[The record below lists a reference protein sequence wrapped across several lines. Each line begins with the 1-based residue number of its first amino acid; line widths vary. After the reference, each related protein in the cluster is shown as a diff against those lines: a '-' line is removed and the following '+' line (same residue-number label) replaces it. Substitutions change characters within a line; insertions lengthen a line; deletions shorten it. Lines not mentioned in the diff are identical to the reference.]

1 MLRLMLINAMLI
13 GCTVWSATADAGWQ
27 AGVATA
33 NITPAHSMW
42 MSGYGGRDHPSEG
55 KLTDLWAKALVL
67 QDGDGD
73 RVVSVTLDLVGIDRP
88 TELAIRTRI
97 ESDYGIPLANSAL
110 LCSHTHT
117 GPVVGSN
124 LKAMYSIDDEQWALV
139 DAYAVKLID
148 DVVAAVGY
156 AIDDLEPA
164 RLTWGTGE
172 TDFAVNRRN
181 NREPDVPMLREQG
194 LLKGPVDH
202 DVPVLAVQCGDRL
215 KTVVCGYACHAT
227 VLSFYQWSGDYP
239 GFAQIALQEEH
250 PGTTAMFWAG
260 CGADQNPLPR
270 RTPELAREYGQRLAA
285 AVDKVLKGDMHVIN
299 GDLKTVY
306 AEIDLNFASLPT
318 REELE
323 ARLNSDDHFDVSF
336 ARHLLRKWDEDGG
349 LSQTYP
355 YPIQT
360 WQLGDGPT
368 WIKLGGEVVV
378 DFSLRLK
385 SELGPDNV
393 WVAGYSN
400 DVMAY
405 IPSLRVLR
413 EGGYEGGG
421 AMRYYGQPSPWGE
434 DVEEL
439 IVAEVRRQVAS
450 LAPTVSG
457 AKTGG
462 GE

>member
-1 MLRLMLINAMLI
+1 MLRWTLIL
-13 GCTVWSATADAGWQ
+13 SALSACAALTSAIHADWR

-33 NITPAHSMW
+33 NITPAQSMW
-42 MSGYGGRDHPSEG
+42 MSGYGSRDHPSEG

-67 QDGDGD
+67 EDGDGQ
-73 RVVSVTLDLVGIDRP
+73 RIAAVTLDLVGLDRQ
-88 TELAIRTRI
+88 TELAVRNRI
-97 ESDYGIPLANSAL
+97 DSEHGVPLANSAL

-124 LKAMYSIDDEQWALV
+124 LRAMYRIDDQQWALV
-139 DAYAVKLID
+139 DAYTAKLID
-148 DVVAAVGY
+148 DVVAAVGA

-181 NREPDVPMLREQG
+181 NREPDVPTLREQG
-194 LLKGPVDH
+194 LLEGPVDH
-202 DVPVLAVQCGDRL
+202 DVPVLAVYSGDEL
-215 KTVVCGYACHAT
+215 KAVLFGYACHAT

-239 GFAQIALQEEH
+239 GFAQIDVEESH
-250 PGTTAMFWAG
+250 PGTVALFWAG

-270 RTPELAREYGQRLAA
+270 RTPELAMQYGRRLAD
-285 AVDKVLKGDMHVIN
+285 AVEEVLQQEMRPIA
-299 GDLKTVY
+299 GDLATAY
-306 AEIDLNFASLPT
+306 AEINLNFASLPA
-318 REELE
+318 RGELE
-323 ARLNSDDHFDVSF
+323 AKLESDDRFDVGL
-336 ARHLLRKWDEDGG
+336 AEHLLKQWDANGG

-360 WQLGDGPT
+360 WRLGDGPT
-368 WIKLGGEVVV
+368 WITLGGEVVV

-393 WVAGYSN
+393 WVAGYAN

-413 EGGYEGGG
+413 EGGYEGAT
-421 AMRYYGQPSPWGE
+421 AMRYYGQPSAWAE

-439 IVAEVRRQVAS
+439 IVGEVHRQVRGQ
-450 LAPTVSG
+450 G
-457 AKTGG
+457 AGAR
-462 GE
+462 E

>member
-1 MLRLMLINAMLI
+1 MYRLNLIILAFIACQTLTI
-13 GCTVWSATADAGWQ
+13 AADSTWQ

-33 NITPAHSMW
+33 DITPARSMW

-67 QDGDGD
+67 QDGGAE
-73 RVVSVTLDLVGIDRP
+73 RVAAVTLDLVGLDRL
-88 TELAIRTRI
+88 TELAIRKRI
-97 ESDYGIPLANSAL
+97 ESEHGIPLANSAL

-124 LKAMYSIDDEQWALV
+124 LRAMYSIDDDQWALV
-139 DAYAVKLID
+139 DEYTAGLID
-148 DVVAAVGY
+148 DVVAAVGA

-181 NREPDVPMLREQG
+181 NREADVPMLRAQG

-202 DVPVLAVQCGDRL
+202 DVPVLAVHSGDEL
-215 KTVVCGYACHAT
+215 KAVVFGYACHAT
-227 VLSFYQWSGDYP
+227 VLSFYQFSGDYP
-239 GFAQIALQEEH
+239 GFAQIDVEETH
-250 PGTTAMFWAG
+250 PGAIAMFWAG

-270 RTPELAREYGQRLAA
+270 RTPELAMQYGRRLAD
-285 AVDKVLKGDMHVIN
+285 AVEEVLQQEMHSIN
-299 GDLKTVY
+299 GGLATDY
-306 AEIDLNFASLPT
+306 AEIDLNFASLPS
-318 REELE
+318 RAELE
-323 ARLNSDDHFDVSF
+323 AKLDSDDRFDVGH
-336 ARHLLRKWDEDGG
+336 ARHLLKQWDANGE
-349 LSQTYP
+349 LSSTYP
-355 YPIQT
+355 YPVQT
-360 WQLGDGPT
+360 WKLGGGPT
-368 WIKLGGEVVV
+368 WVHLGGEVVV

-385 SELGPDNV
+385 SELGPDDV
-393 WVAGYSN
+393 WVAGYAN

-421 AMRYYGQPSPWGE
+421 AMRYYGQPSPWAE

-439 IVAEVRRQVAS
+439 IVGEVHRQVRD
-450 LAPTVSG
+450 LG
-457 AKTGG
+457 AATRD
-462 GE
+462 